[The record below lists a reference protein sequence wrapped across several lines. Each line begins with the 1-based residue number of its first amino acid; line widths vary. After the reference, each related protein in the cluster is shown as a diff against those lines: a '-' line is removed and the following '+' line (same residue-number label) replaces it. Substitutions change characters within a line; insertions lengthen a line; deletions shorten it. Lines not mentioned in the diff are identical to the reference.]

1 MTTPLVASAPAP
13 AAYRILPKVRKPYP
27 FLVEMLVKR
36 HHLARVVEVGVG
48 AGHVMRALLW
58 RTPWVEYA
66 GVDTWTGPEG
76 TAEGRLAIACE
87 AKARGLERAYDGRAT
102 LRQDDLLAAAA
113 RIDDGA
119 ADLVLL
125 SAVPPADLEA
135 MVRTWLP
142 KVAEGGW
149 LGGYVDGRR
158 ITAGMLAEL
167 LPGHMRRDRLWSIAG
182 TAALE
187 ALTSQPVP
195 EPEPRPGRARR
206 AA

>member
-13 AAYRILPKVRKPYP
+13 AAYRILPKVRKAYP
-27 FLVEMLVKR
+27 FLVELLVKR
-36 HHLARVVEVGVG
+36 HHLVRVAEVGVG

-102 LRQDDLLAAAA
+102 LRRDDPLAAAG

-125 SAVPPADLEA
+125 SAVPPAEFEA
-135 MVRTWLP
+135 MVRAWLP
-142 KVAEGGW
+142 KVAGGGW
-149 LGGYVDGRR
+149 LAGHVDGRR
-158 ITAGMLAEL
+158 ITAGMLAAL
-167 LPGHMRRDRLWSIAG
+167 LPGHMRRDRLWSISAADAMEVL
-182 TAALE
+182 TAA
-187 ALTSQPVP
+187 P
-195 EPEPRPGRARR
+195 EPEPRPSRGRK